1 MTRSAMA
8 RWQPIASVVTTQP
21 SSESISSSFGMAV
34 ISLDPSS
41 TATWPKTSRAPQAQ
55 AETRCKDEAS
65 VARSYERRSVSPST
79 ATMPCAASAKRCMK
93 REKHASNRAGS
104 SRRNTRPNVS
114 WLGTPRRSGRKR
126 RRNPSLARP
135 NTAMSEQ
142 SSARTAW
149 RRTRSPGSRA
159 GRAARCPRAGPP
171 APRSRPRTLPWH
183 PQPRTI
189 RFDARSRQPATPP
202 AQENSIRDSPAVE
215 SDVSSGDDEFGS
227 PSARLTSP
235 WPIFGQDCSMD
246 GSSLECIEWRLINLL
261 DK

>member
-65 VARSYERRSVSPST
+65 VARSYERRSVLPST
-79 ATMPCAASAKRCMK
+79 ATTPCAASAKRCMK

-104 SRRNTRPNVS
+104 SRRNTRLNVS

-142 SSARTAW
+142 SSAPHSMAQNAI
-149 RRTRSPGSRA
+149 TRIACRSCRALSSRGSSSSEKQAANPSMAPPNPEPHGSTPGHAS
-159 GRAARCPRAGPP
+159 
-171 APRSRPRTLPWH
+171 
-183 PQPRTI
+183 PQPRPLRKTSYAI
-189 RFDARSRQPATPP
+189 ALTPFPLAVLLLPCLDA
-202 AQENSIRDSPAVE
+202 
-215 SDVSSGDDEFGS
+215 DV
-227 PSARLTSP
+227 ALTS
-235 WPIFGQDCSMD
+235 
-246 GSSLECIEWRLINLL
+246 N
-261 DK
+261 